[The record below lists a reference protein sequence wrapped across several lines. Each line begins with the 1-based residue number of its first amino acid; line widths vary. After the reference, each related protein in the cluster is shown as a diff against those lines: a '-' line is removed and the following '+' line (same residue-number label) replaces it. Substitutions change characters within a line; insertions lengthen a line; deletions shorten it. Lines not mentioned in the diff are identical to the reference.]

1 MNRQFVIDRKYAF
14 RSIILLGL
22 LLGLFVSSG
31 EGVRLF
37 PLPLTHS
44 ERADTVSPELSIGAS
59 ENYNFAVHRFRNAS
73 KIVKS
78 KIAKRSAIEQSAAA
92 ALPEPFELVTAAR
105 LQTKPGSVRPRSF
118 QLLISHSVPPGR
130 APPAV

>member
-37 PLPLTHS
+37 PLPSSHS
-44 ERADTVSPELSIGAS
+44 ERGDTVSPELSVSAS

-78 KIAKRSAIEQSAAA
+78 KIAKRSAIEQSAAV
-92 ALPEPFELVTAAR
+92 ALPEGFELITVAR
-105 LQTKPGSVRPRSF
+105 LESELGSGAPLSF